1 MTDEDKP
8 SKEIRK
14 KLSRRKLI
22 RDSAITTTGIVLLP
36 SLITGCNK
44 SESGNGLGETDTD
57 WIGGFAQSNP
67 AFAYPDPNLSSLP
80 LLENMANIKLLQ
92 RQQAALWPE
101 FSWESQKGSADPK
114 RCFQMFAPDISRVG
128 YTSEGRIYSIICPQ
142 QGVCSTNYG
151 CMNVEVSVTG
161 QRGWVDEDTKLLA
174 ADMTV
179 EGKIWFSPSGLQNAA
194 IWALWDAFQNNNLPF
209 PATKDDSIR
218 VSTHKPGSPDQPVFP
233 VRSGQTKLFTSPD
246 FAVHEDVAWVVANI
260 DVEIGPI
267 KTKNPLVDDFN
278 QLIMDF
284 FNLASGNMLQPG
296 NILSWNVWLDKPG
309 PVDQQE
315 WTEHAEKWRD
325 SIDQEHEHG
334 PGTIARYFDG
344 TPFNAIDELIAEK
357 IEELAKWIYDHL

>member
-1 MTDEDKP
+1 MLMTDEDKP

-128 YTSEGRIYSIICPQ
+128 YTSEGR
-142 QGVCSTNYG
+142 
-151 CMNVEVSVTG
+151 
-161 QRGWVDEDTKLLA
+161 
-174 ADMTV
+174 
-179 EGKIWFSPSGLQNAA
+179 
-194 IWALWDAFQNNNLPF
+194 
-209 PATKDDSIR
+209 
-218 VSTHKPGSPDQPVFP
+218 
-233 VRSGQTKLFTSPD
+233 
-246 FAVHEDVAWVVANI
+246 
-260 DVEIGPI
+260 
-267 KTKNPLVDDFN
+267 
-278 QLIMDF
+278 
-284 FNLASGNMLQPG
+284 
-296 NILSWNVWLDKPG
+296 
-309 PVDQQE
+309 
-315 WTEHAEKWRD
+315 
-325 SIDQEHEHG
+325 
-334 PGTIARYFDG
+334 
-344 TPFNAIDELIAEK
+344 
-357 IEELAKWIYDHL
+357 